1 MKLHKLADDGQA
13 KTEASVLAGFS
24 GLPEVVE
31 DEWQLATGDPH
42 AVVVHAQPGTLAIA
56 LDPDVDV
63 ASGWRERAPSHDT
76 GRGRRPVE
84 ILLPAAAGRRWPK
97 AG

>member
-1 MKLHKLADDGQA
+1 M
-13 KTEASVLAGFS
+13 LAGFG

-42 AVVVHAQPGTLAIA
+42 TVVVHAKANTLAVA

-63 ASGWRERAPSHDT
+63 ATGRRERAPSHDT